1 MIQERSGESIARQF
15 SGASYSIEPY
25 TYYNGY
31 SYNFPD
37 HNSDPPKE
45 TNDVWKNIGQWMR
58 QTYENYR
65 KTVRPK
71 QITERQDI
79 VDDVIDGLGTYSQDF
94 AQDTVAFVKNMFVS
108 IDL

>member
-1 MIQERSGESIARQF
+1 
-15 SGASYSIEPY
+15 
-25 TYYNGY
+25 
-31 SYNFPD
+31 
-37 HNSDPPKE
+37 
-45 TNDVWKNIGQWMR
+45 MR

-65 KTVRPK
+65 KTVRAK

-108 IDL
+108 IYL